1 MNIVKQFEDNEI
13 LGVVGFY
20 RNDDFYANPGKYTQF
35 YWGLGDDSELY
46 FKSLAL
52 AEDDKWHW
60 CGEEMSVDWF
70 PPLKSICR
78 IAKEFG
84 HLMVWL

>member
-1 MNIVKQFEDNEI
+1 MNIVKEFEDNEI

-20 RNDDFYANPGKYTQF
+20 RNDDFYINPEKYTHF
-35 YWGLGDDSELY
+35 YWGLGDDGELY

-52 AEDDKWHW
+52 AEDDEWHG
-60 CGEEMSVDWF
+60 CQQVDTDWF
-70 PPLKSICR
+70 PPLKTICR

-84 HLMVWL
+84 HLMAFL